1 MVVSG
6 SGAPLVWIT
15 RPQPGADKTAAALA
29 DAGYNFLVLP
39 LTEIVAF
46 DPEIDPGDIERADFV
61 VATSANAFRFLPEPL
76 LAALA
81 DKPVYA
87 VGDATRAEALARG
100 FVHVRSADGA
110 VDDLVSL
117 VSRAEPVSARFVY
130 LCGKVRTGDLEHKLV
145 GSGFEGGLAIVY
157 SSKIVSRMTY
167 LLTDALSHRRP
178 DAILFHSALSARA
191 FADAVSTKTE
201 DLFENTRFIAISA
214 RVADALPDTFR
225 PRVMVATA
233 PNEHALLEAL
243 RATVPS
249 SGA

>member
-1 MVVSG
+1 
-6 SGAPLVWIT
+6 
-15 RPQPGADKTAAALA
+15 
-29 DAGYNFLVLP
+29 